1 MGAQDTLAKR
11 IEEAERK
18 AQQAAANVKKLKAQ
32 KAASEAR
39 QKAIDAAR
47 AKTLEDRRKSE
58 VGSLVKL
65 AGLLDL
71 DNATLLGALVI
82 AADKLD
88 DLAYL
93 ADARER
99 GEAVL
104 AGSTKPV
111 GSAAA

>member
-18 AQQAAANVKKLKAQ
+18 AQQAAANVKQLKAK

-39 QKAIDAAR
+39 QKAIAAAR

-71 DNATLLGALVI
+71 DNTTLLGALLM

-93 ADARER
+93 AEARER
-99 GEAVL
+99 G
-104 AGSTKPV
+104 
-111 GSAAA
+111 SAASLQTPRSSASNS